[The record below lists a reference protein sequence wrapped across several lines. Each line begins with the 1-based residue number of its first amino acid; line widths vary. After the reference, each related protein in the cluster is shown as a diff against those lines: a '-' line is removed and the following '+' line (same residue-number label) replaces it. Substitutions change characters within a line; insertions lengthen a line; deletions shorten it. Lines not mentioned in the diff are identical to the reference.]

1 MADDALPYKL
11 STLLFIR
18 DPQDRLLLIKRRK
31 APNRGRW
38 SPPGGKLEM
47 TVGESPHACAR
58 REAAEE
64 TGLRLDNRDIHLF
77 ATVAERGF
85 EGTGHWLMFL
95 FDVRVRLE
103 ALPPDLDEGGFRWF
117 DRAAIDRLDIPPGDH
132 HLVWPLWDRHRDGF
146 VALRADCRPDRNL
159 EIVVEEACPPFHV

>member
-1 MADDALPYKL
+1 MAHPLPYKI

-18 DPQDRLLLIKRRK
+18 DPADRLLLLKRRK

-47 TVGESPHACAR
+47 AVGESPHACAL

-64 TGLRLDNRDIHLF
+64 TGLQLTCRDIHLF

-95 FDVRVRLE
+95 FDVRVRLDS
-103 ALPPDLDEGGFRWF
+103 LPPALDEGGFQWF
-117 DRAAIDRLDIPPGDH
+117 TRTAIDTLDIPPTDH
-132 HLVWPLWDRHRDGF
+132 RLIWPLWDRHRDGF

-159 EIVVEEACPPFHV
+159 EIVVEEATPPFHV